1 MDMATYLAQT
11 NALLQNPVPSTPLYA
26 QSDLVNY
33 INLGRQQ
40 LALDTECVRYA
51 PVNLSVVSGTQQYAF
66 SSVTAVPTGYGSL
79 VAIQSVAAVSG
90 GYYQF
95 VAPRPWSWFF
105 RFYIQTGATQ
115 ALGTPTQW
123 SVLGEGAGG
132 MLFFYPTPNAT
143 SSFYVIDGI
152 YTPTNLLTSGGP
164 PEVIPYPFTDA
175 VPYYAAYYA
184 YMSTQRQADADLMKS
199 RYKEFAQ
206 RGRQL
211 STPTVLPNN
220 YPGGQGAV
228 GAASRTNLS
237 GPAGGG
243 GQ

>member
-11 NALLQNPVPSTPLYA
+11 NALLQNPLPSTPLYA

-40 LALDTECVRYA
+40 LALDTECVRYS
-51 PVNLSVVSGTQQYAF
+51 PVLFSAVSGTQQYAF
-66 SSVTAVPTGYGSL
+66 TSITAVPTGYGSL
-79 VAIQSVAAVSG
+79 VAIQNVASVSG

-95 VAPRPWSWFF
+95 VAPRPWPWFF

-115 ALGTPTQW
+115 ALGVPTQW

-132 MLFFYPTPNAT
+132 TLFFYPTPQNSA
-143 SSFYVIDGI
+143 SYVIDGI
-152 YTPTNLLTSGGP
+152 YTPTNLLISGGP

-184 YMSTQRQADADLMKS
+184 YMSTQRQDDADRMKM

-228 GAASRTNLS
+228 GAASRVNLS
-237 GPAGGG
+237 GPSGGG

>member
-11 NALLQNPVPSTPLYA
+11 NALLQNPLPSTPLYA

-40 LALDTECVRYA
+40 LALDTECIRYSA
-51 PVNLSVVSGTQQYAF
+51 FTNIISGTQTYAF
-66 SSVTAVPTGYGSL
+66 TSITSVPTGIGSL
-79 VAIQSVAAVSG
+79 ISILNVAPQASST
-90 GYYQF
+90 YQF
-95 VAPRPWSWFF
+95 AAPRPWPWFF
-105 RFYIQTGATQ
+105 RFYVQNASSFST
-115 ALGTPTQW
+115 GTPTVW
-123 SVLGEGAGG
+123 SVQGEGAGG
-132 MLFFYPTPNAT
+132 VLYLYPIPNV
-143 SSFYVIDGI
+143 SVLYIIDGI

-184 YMSTQRQADADLMKS
+184 YMSTQRQDDADRMKM

-220 YPGGQGAV
+220 YPGGQGTI
-228 GAASRTNLS
+228 GASSRTNLS

-243 GQ
+243 GGQ